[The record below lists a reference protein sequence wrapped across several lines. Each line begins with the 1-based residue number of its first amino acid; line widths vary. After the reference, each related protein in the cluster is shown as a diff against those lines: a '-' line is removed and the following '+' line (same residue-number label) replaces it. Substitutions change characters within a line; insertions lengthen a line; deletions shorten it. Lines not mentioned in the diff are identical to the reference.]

1 MKRLF
6 LLVALCG
13 LLCAG
18 CDEILLGTDDPAQD
32 PIENPGNDEG
42 GDDEG
47 GDVGNEDNTGNDNN
61 NDEGEKE
68 EDSPVFSI
76 DSNGR
81 YVVEAKGGE
90 VVVKVTTNIDYSVII
105 PKKAQSWLSVAT
117 TRAELREENLVF
129 VVAENTTSEERNTTV
144 QVVDNDY
151 NVVQAIDIEQSAKS
165 AEVGEIKLTADSTTI
180 TLGEAVTFVAK
191 RRNVETGEFEDVTKD
206 VIFIDSKLGEIFN
219 PFVPTAE
226 GSYTV
231 SCTYD
236 YSYYSNS
243 VVITVLPDGLALP
256 ADPDPSCLVF
266 NHRTLLVD
274 HTGVNCGYCPQ
285 MTDRLIELAATDY
298 HNHYN
303 EVTCHGNG
311 GNLTSGDPANSAAA
325 EIVGQYYAGQ
335 WGSFGFPTVCIN
347 FATAKY
353 SNSSNV
359 LNNIKNALKDCIKY
373 DGADAGIAMAVEGD
387 ASAIKCVAQIK
398 AKVAQ
403 EYKAVA
409 WLLESGIYSPN
420 QSGAS
425 KDVHRIYNYAV
436 RNVSGQYTKS
446 NISGESVGVI
456 SAGATHNCTFELP
469 ILSTKWNWENMGV
482 LVIVSA
488 KNSNGV
494 WEVVNTA
501 YCSINDRAKG
511 YEYIK

>member
-1 MKRLF
+1 MKKLL
-6 LLVALCG
+6 LLVTLCG

-18 CDEILLGTDDPAQD
+18 CGEISFGTDDPTQD
-32 PIENPGNDEG
+32 PIENPDNNDEG
-42 GDDEG
+42 SDKGD
-47 GDVGNEDNTGNDNN
+47 NEDNTGNEDNN
-61 NDEGEKE
+61 NEGDKE
-68 EDSPVFSI
+68 DDSPVFTI
-76 DSNGR
+76 DSNGT
-81 YVVEAKGGE
+81 YIVEARGGE
-90 VVVKVTTNIDYSVII
+90 VIVKVTTNIEYSIII
-105 PKKAQSWLSVAT
+105 PKKAQSWLSVAK
-117 TRAELREENLVF
+117 TRAELREESITF
-129 VVAENTTSEERNTTV
+129 VVAENTSEEERNTTV

-151 NVVQAIDIEQSAKS
+151 KVVQAIDIVQGGKS
-165 AEVGEIKLTADSTTI
+165 TEVAEIRLTADKTTI
-180 TLGEAVTFVAK
+180 TLGESVSFVAK
-191 RRNVETGEFEDVTKD
+191 RRNVDTGNYEDITKEA
-206 VIFIDSKLGEIFN
+206 IFIDSALGEIFN
-219 PFVPTAE
+219 PFVPTAP
-226 GSYTV
+226 GSYTI

-243 VVITVLPDGLALP
+243 VVITVLPDGLAVP

-303 EVTCHGNG
+303 EVSCHGNG
-311 GNLTSGDPANSAAA
+311 GRLTSGDPANSAAA
-325 EIVGQYYAGQ
+325 EIAGQYYAGV

-359 LNNIKNALKDCIKY
+359 LNNIKNALRDCIKY

-387 ASAIKCVAQIK
+387 ASSIKCVAQVK

-425 KDVHRIYNYAV
+425 KDVHRIYNYAI
-436 RNVSGQYTKS
+436 RNISGQYSTS
-446 NISGESVGVI
+446 NISGESIGVI
-456 SAGATHNCTFELP
+456 NAGATCDCTFELP
-469 ILSTKWNWENMGV
+469 IISTTWNWENMGV

-488 KNSNGV
+488 KDSNGT

-501 YCSINDRAKG
+501 YCSLIDKAKS